1 MVTKDLS
8 NSEERHI
15 MSGKV
20 FRHIFRCNYI
30 KLVAATTT
38 ALAEKWKNIKAFEAK
53 IEFKSEFPVV
63 VIGGG
68 LGGLCAAA
76 HLAQNGFPVTL
87 IEKHYIP
94 GGYATTFERVGGKYT
109 FEVSLHTTM
118 SAKGGLQKFLEGAGV
133 LDKVETVELPEL
145 CRIIT
150 PDHDLIWPQQNPAA
164 IIEQLSN
171 LFPDQAKGIQG
182 FFDEIMGILDE
193 ATRPFNSDSWWDKL
207 IFPLTRRKMW
217 SIRKKTLAEVFEEH
231 VTDPK
236 LRSILSI
243 YWPYY
248 GLPPSKLSGF
258 YYAIAT
264 SAFIR
269 FGGHYIKQHSKDL
282 SNALMDAIE
291 AEAGQVMLGTE
302 AEKIV
307 MRNGTVNGVILSDG
321 KHLKARAVISNAS
334 VPATM
339 KMLSQNTGPA
349 KFSSKARNYLE
360 MLDAYR
366 PSLSSFVVWL
376 GLNQEAHHKVKGY
389 EILLDRDYDPEKAYQ
404 GSLACDPYKA
414 ILLVTLY
421 DNAYKGYSNAGTST
435 VSVTM
440 LSGYELWKRFEADYF
455 ANRKDA
461 YYKKKERIAKAIIEE
476 VEKWVIPGL
485 SSMIEI
491 MEAATPLTSIRYTGN
506 PEGAIYGYEQ
516 SLSNAYITRLG
527 QRTPF
532 KGLYLASAWTN
543 PGGGY
548 QPCLKSGADAFT
560 TLIKDLSDKK
570 LAL

>member
-1 MVTKDLS
+1 
-8 NSEERHI
+8 
-15 MSGKV
+15 MSGKI
-20 FRHIFRCNYI
+20 FRHISRRDFI
-30 KLVAATTT
+30 KIAAATTA
-38 ALAEKWKNIKAFEAK
+38 ALAADWKKIEALAAK
-53 IEFKSEFPVV
+53 IESKSEFPVV

-68 LGGLCAAA
+68 LGGLSAAA
-76 HLAQNGFPVTL
+76 HLARNGFPVTL
-87 IEKHYIP
+87 VEQHDIP
-94 GGYATTFERVGGKYT
+94 GGYATSFDRDGGKYT
-109 FEVSLHTTM
+109 FDVSLHATM
-118 SAKGGLQKFLEGAGV
+118 SAKGGLRESLEGAGV

-164 IIEQLSN
+164 ITEQLSK
-171 LFPDQAKGIQG
+171 LFPDQAQGIQG

-193 ATRPFNSDSWWDKL
+193 AIKPFDSDSWWDKL
-207 IFPLTRRKMW
+207 TFPLTRRKMW
-217 SIRKKTLAEVFEEH
+217 GIRKKTLADVLEEH

-264 SAFIR
+264 AAYIR
-269 FGGHYIKQHSKDL
+269 FGGYYIKQHSQDL
-282 SNALMDAIE
+282 SYALMDAIE
-291 AEAGQVMLGTE
+291 AEAGLVMLETE

-307 MRNGTVNGVILSDG
+307 MKNGAVNGVILADG

-339 KMLSQNTGPA
+339 KMLSQNTGSA
-349 KFSSKARNYLE
+349 KFSSKARDYLE
-360 MLDAYR
+360 KLDTYR
-366 PSLSSFVVWL
+366 PSLSTFIVWL
-376 GLNQEAHHKVKGY
+376 GLNQEVHRKVKGY
-389 EILLDRDYDPEKAYQ
+389 EIWIDRDYDPEKAYQ
-404 GSLACDPYKA
+404 GCLACDPHKA
-414 ILLVTLY
+414 GLLVTLY

-435 VSVTM
+435 VVVMM
-440 LSGYELWKRFEADYF
+440 LSGYEPWKRFEADYF

-461 YYKKKERIAKAIIEE
+461 YYKKKERIAKALIEE
-476 VEKWVIPGL
+476 AEKWVIPGL
-485 SSMIEI
+485 SSMIEV
-491 MEAATPLTSIRYTGN
+491 MEAATPLTNISYTGN

-516 SLSNAYITRLG
+516 SLGNAYMTRLD

-532 KGLYLASAWTN
+532 KGLYLASAWTK

-548 QPCLKSGADAFT
+548 QPCLQSGANAFKA
-560 TLIKDLSDKK
+560 LIKDLADK
-570 LAL
+570 